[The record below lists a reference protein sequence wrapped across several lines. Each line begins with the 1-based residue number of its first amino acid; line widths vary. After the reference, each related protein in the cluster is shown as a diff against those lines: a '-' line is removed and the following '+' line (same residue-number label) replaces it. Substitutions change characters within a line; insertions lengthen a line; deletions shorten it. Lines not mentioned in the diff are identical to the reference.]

1 MMDRT
6 KISAL
11 LSGVIY
17 FTSVFYPLTSLA
29 AANGGNDADGSKG
42 VNGNRAGQVQP
53 VVLDSPQVPY
63 NGQDKTKP
71 VIIGAGGQDG
81 QIGGQVAPSGS
92 SNDNLSANHDGN
104 LSTTPNS
111 NSNNNPS
118 GNLSNDPSAVPS
130 DSKFTGK
137 NNLTDKDKQ
146 VQAQKPGNSA
156 AASEIPSEKRNLK
169 RNRRDLTSAPLNN
182 DNNLPGGDVRMLLF
196 SAEQPGESRANF
208 SANGNFQNYGSGIAW
223 DKNYTVFAGSSPEQ
237 LENAKQAFNIE
248 RVIDYKN
255 RTITWKV
262 TVYNNGRNKGS
273 EISFWLPS
281 KQGSVL
287 SAEYSDDGVSFRPIS
302 AKWSSD
308 NIESYKTSS
317 DFYNKGSHGDPND
330 IVKLKKPHKFTHIVE
345 KWVYNPL
352 EKVGGANNPVIESL
366 KWQFDKGEI
375 GRYYSLARAGI
386 ARNSKYVFKFVTKH
400 ESYENLAQLPF
411 GVDWNDRGAAIE
423 ANWQHRYMFVGPF
436 GGAAR
441 HRLQTPPMTYVE
453 DTEHLKAAEK
463 AEVLD
468 KIYKTT
474 LAYYKNRGTNP
485 RKAGYPYGDPFLIAQ
500 EEFERA
506 VKELEEAK
514 NNDRILIKDNGA
526 CEVTWKDGTK
536 SYLNNVEDYIAKL
549 VPGMKK
555 DYEMELDPPYQE
567 VNEHEPIKNIE
578 ASLGGEKIEE
588 VEEYIFD
595 EPKLPEGLETESF
608 DTGTNSFII
617 KGVIKEKID
626 WDKEGKDYKDYAF
639 KISGY
644 PDGDDNLRV
653 SATAYIRVKRD
664 VSQIPVGVQTTANG
678 SGYKFLLLLAG
689 AGLLTSSIRRKQR
702 EREAE

>member
-1 MMDRT
+1 MIDRT

-42 VNGNRAGQVQP
+42 VNGNRAGQVSP
-53 VVLDSPQVPY
+53 VVLDSPQTPY

-71 VIIGAGGQDG
+71 VIIGASGQDG
-81 QIGGQVAPSGS
+81 QIGGQAAPSGN
-92 SNDNLSANHDGN
+92 SNDNLSGNSDGN

-111 NSNNNPS
+111 KSNANPS
-118 GNLSNDPSAVPS
+118 GNLGNVPNVNPS
-130 DSKFTGK
+130 DNK
-137 NNLTDKDKQ
+137 LTDKDKQ
-146 VQAQKPGNSA
+146 VQAQTPGNSA
-156 AASEIPSEKRNLK
+156 AASEIPGEKRNLK
-169 RNRRDLTSAPLNN
+169 RNRRDLTSLPLDS
-182 DNNLPGGDVRMLLF
+182 DNYLPGGGDARMLLF

-208 SANGNFQNYGSGIAW
+208 SANGNFQNYGSGISW

-281 KQGSVL
+281 KQGYVL
-287 SAEYSDDGVSFRPIS
+287 SEEYSNDGLNFKPIS
-302 AKWSSD
+302 DKWPSHD
-308 NIESYKTSS
+308 IESYKTSS

-411 GVDWNDRGAAIE
+411 GVDWSDRGAAIE

-436 GGAAR
+436 GGASR

-485 RKAGYPYGDPFLIAQ
+485 RKAGYPFGDPFLIAQ

-514 NNDRILIKDNGA
+514 NNGRILIKDNGA

-549 VPGMKK
+549 QPGVKRDFK
-555 DYEMELDPPYQE
+555 MEINPPYQE

-595 EPKLPEGLETESF
+595 EPKLPEGLETESS

-644 PDGDDNLRV
+644 PDEDENLRV

-664 VSQIPVGVQTTANG
+664 ISQIPVGVQTTANG

-689 AGLLTSSIRRKQR
+689 AGLLTSLIRRKRR

>member
-1 MMDRT
+1 
-6 KISAL
+6 
-11 LSGVIY
+11 
-17 FTSVFYPLTSLA
+17 
-29 AANGGNDADGSKG
+29 
-42 VNGNRAGQVQP
+42 
-53 VVLDSPQVPY
+53 
-63 NGQDKTKP
+63 
-71 VIIGAGGQDG
+71 
-81 QIGGQVAPSGS
+81 
-92 SNDNLSANHDGN
+92 
-104 LSTTPNS
+104 
-111 NSNNNPS
+111 
-118 GNLSNDPSAVPS
+118 
-130 DSKFTGK
+130 
-137 NNLTDKDKQ
+137 
-146 VQAQKPGNSA
+146 
-156 AASEIPSEKRNLK
+156 
-169 RNRRDLTSAPLNN
+169 
-182 DNNLPGGDVRMLLF
+182 MLLF
-196 SAEQPGESRANF
+196 AAEQPGESRANF
-208 SANGNFQNYGSGIAW
+208 SGNGNFQNYGSGIAW

-281 KQGSVL
+281 KQGHVQSV
-287 SAEYSDDGVSFRPIS
+287 EYSDDGLSFKPIA
-302 AKWSSD
+302 AKWSSN
-308 NIESYKTSS
+308 NIESYRTSS
-317 DFYNKGSHGDPND
+317 DFYNKGAYGDPNN

-345 KWVYNPL
+345 KWVYGPL
-352 EKVGGANNPVIESL
+352 EKSAGANNPVIESL

-375 GRYYSLARAGI
+375 GQYYSLARAGI

-411 GVDWNDRGAAIE
+411 GVDWSDRGAAIE

-436 GGAAR
+436 GGASR

-485 RKAGYPYGDPFLIAQ
+485 RKAGYPFGDPFLIAQ

-514 NNDRILIKDNGA
+514 NNGRILIKDNGA

-549 VPGMKK
+549 VPGMEK
-555 DYEMELDPPYQE
+555 DYEMKVDPPYQE
-567 VNEHEPIKNIE
+567 VNEHEPIKDIKV
-578 ASLGGEKIEE
+578 SLGGKEIELNTPE
-588 VEEYIFD
+588 GYIFD
-595 EPKLPEGLETESF
+595 KPKLPAGLKF
-608 DTGTNSFII
+608 DASDPFDSLSDWVITGTIT
-617 KGVIKEKID
+617 EKID
-626 WDKEGKDYKDYAF
+626 WDKEGKDYKDYT
-639 KISGY
+639 IEVRGY
-644 PDGDDNLRV
+644 PDYNNDNHIYV
-653 SATAYIRVKRD
+653 SATVYIRVKRD
-664 VSQIPVGVQTTANG
+664 ISQIPVGVQTTANS

>member
-42 VNGNRAGQVQP
+42 ANGNKAGQVRP

-81 QIGGQVAPSGS
+81 QIGGKAAQ
-92 SNDNLSANHDGN
+92 
-104 LSTTPNS
+104 
-111 NSNNNPS
+111 SNNQSTNPSTNPS
-118 GNLSNDPSAVPS
+118 GVPS
-130 DSKFTGK
+130 DKKFTVE

-146 VQAQKPGNSA
+146 VQAQTPGNSA
-156 AASEIPSEKRNLK
+156 AASEIPGEKRNLK
-169 RNRRDLTSAPLNN
+169 RNRRDLTSTSLNN
-182 DNNLPGGDVRMLLF
+182 DNYLPGGDGRMLLF
-196 SAEQPGESRANF
+196 AAEQPGESRENF
-208 SANGNFQNYGSGIAW
+208 SGNGNFQNYGSGIAW

-281 KQGSVL
+281 KQGHVQSV
-287 SAEYSDDGVSFRPIS
+287 EYSDDGLSFKPI
-302 AKWSSD
+302 ATKWSSN
-308 NIESYKTSS
+308 NIESYRTSS
-317 DFYNKGSHGDPND
+317 DFYNKGAYGDPNN

-345 KWVYNPL
+345 KWVYGPL
-352 EKVGGANNPVIESL
+352 EKSAGANNPVIESL

-375 GRYYSLARAGI
+375 GQYYSLARAGI

-411 GVDWNDRGAAIE
+411 GVDWSDRGAAIE

-436 GGAAR
+436 GGASR

-453 DTEHLKAAEK
+453 DTEHLKVDEK
-463 AEVLD
+463 KEVLN
-468 KIYKTT
+468 KIYNTT
-474 LAYYKNRGTNP
+474 LAYYKNKGSDP
-485 RKAGYPYGDPFLIAQ
+485 RKSGYPEGDPFLVAQ
-500 EEFERA
+500 EEYERA
-506 VKELEEAK
+506 TKELEEAK
-514 NNDRILIKDNGA
+514 NNSRILIKDNGA

-549 VPGMKK
+549 VPGMEK
-555 DYEMELDPPYQE
+555 DYEMKVDPPYQE
-567 VNEHEPIKNIE
+567 VNEHEPIKDIKV
-578 ASLGGEKIEE
+578 SLGGKEIELNTPE
-588 VEEYIFD
+588 GYIFD
-595 EPKLPEGLETESF
+595 KPKLPAGLKF
-608 DTGTNSFII
+608 DASDPFDSLSDWVITGTIT
-617 KGVIKEKID
+617 EKID
-626 WDKEGKDYKDYAF
+626 WDKEGKDYKDYTI
-639 KISGY
+639 KVRGY
-644 PDGDDNLRV
+644 PDYNNDNHIYV
-653 SATAYIRVKRD
+653 SATVYIRVKRD
-664 VSQIPVGVQTTANG
+664 ISQIPVGVQTTANG

-689 AGLLTSSIRRKQR
+689 AGLLTSSIQRKQR

>member
-1 MMDRT
+1 MIDRT

-42 VNGNRAGQVQP
+42 VNGNRAGQVRP
-53 VVLDSPQVPY
+53 VVLDSPQTPY

-71 VIIGAGGQDG
+71 VIIGASGQDG
-81 QIGGQVAPSGS
+81 QIGGQAAPSGN
-92 SNDNLSANHDGN
+92 SNDNLSGNSDGN

-111 NSNNNPS
+111 KSNANPS
-118 GNLSNDPSAVPS
+118 GNLGNVPNANPS
-130 DSKFTGK
+130 DNK
-137 NNLTDKDKQ
+137 LTDKDKQ
-146 VQAQKPGNSA
+146 VQAQKPGNSTA
-156 AASEIPSEKRNLK
+156 AGENRNLK
-169 RNRRDLTSAPLNN
+169 RNRRDLTSTSLNN
-182 DNNLPGGDVRMLLF
+182 DNYLPGGDGRMLLF
-196 SAEQPGESRANF
+196 AAEQPGESRANF
-208 SANGNFQNYGSGIAW
+208 SGNGNFQNYGSGIAW

-281 KQGSVL
+281 KQGHVQSV
-287 SAEYSDDGVSFRPIS
+287 EYSDDGLSFKPIA
-302 AKWSSD
+302 AKWSSN
-308 NIESYKTSS
+308 NIESYRTSS
-317 DFYNKGSHGDPND
+317 DFYNKGAYGDPNN
-330 IVKLKKPHKFTHIVE
+330 IVKLKKTHKFTHIVE
-345 KWVYNPL
+345 KWVYGPL
-352 EKVGGANNPVIESL
+352 EKSAGANNPVIESL

-375 GRYYSLARAGI
+375 GQYYSLARAGI

-411 GVDWNDRGAAIE
+411 GVDWSDRGAAIE

-436 GGAAR
+436 GGASR

-453 DTEHLKAAEK
+453 DTEHLKVDEK
-463 AEVLD
+463 KEVLN
-468 KIYKTT
+468 KIYNTT
-474 LAYYKNRGTNP
+474 LAYYKNKGSDP
-485 RKAGYPYGDPFLIAQ
+485 RKAGYPYGDPFLVAQ
-500 EEFERA
+500 EEYERA
-506 VKELEEAK
+506 TKELEEAK
-514 NNDRILIKDNGA
+514 NNSRILIKDNGA

-549 VPGMKK
+549 VPGMEK
-555 DYEMELDPPYQE
+555 DYEMKVDPPYQE
-567 VNEHEPIKNIE
+567 VNEHEPIKDIKV
-578 ASLGGEKIEE
+578 SLGGKEIELNTPE
-588 VEEYIFD
+588 GYIFD
-595 EPKLPEGLETESF
+595 KPKLPAGLKF
-608 DTGTNSFII
+608 DASDPFDSLSDWVITGTIT
-617 KGVIKEKID
+617 EKID
-626 WDKEGKDYKDYAF
+626 WDKEGKDYKDYTI
-639 KISGY
+639 KVRGY
-644 PDGDDNLRV
+644 PDYNNDNHIYV
-653 SATAYIRVKRD
+653 SATVYIRVKRD
-664 VSQIPVGVQTTANG
+664 ISQIPVGVQTTANG

-689 AGLLTSSIRRKQR
+689 AGLLTSSIQRKQR

>member
-42 VNGNRAGQVQP
+42 ANGNKAGQVRP

-81 QIGGQVAPSGS
+81 QIGGKAAQ
-92 SNDNLSANHDGN
+92 
-104 LSTTPNS
+104 
-111 NSNNNPS
+111 SNNQSTNPSTNPS
-118 GNLSNDPSAVPS
+118 GVPS
-130 DSKFTGK
+130 DKKFTVE

-146 VQAQKPGNSA
+146 VQAQTPGNSA
-156 AASEIPSEKRNLK
+156 AASEIPGENRNLK
-169 RNRRDLTSAPLNN
+169 RNRRDLTSTSLNN
-182 DNNLPGGDVRMLLF
+182 DNYLPEGDGRMLLF
-196 SAEQPGESRANF
+196 AAEQPGESRENF
-208 SANGNFQNYGSGIAW
+208 SGNGNFQNYGSGIAW

-281 KQGSVL
+281 KQGHVQSV
-287 SAEYSDDGVSFRPIS
+287 EYSDDGLSFKPI
-302 AKWSSD
+302 ATKWSSN
-308 NIESYKTSS
+308 NIESYRTSS
-317 DFYNKGSHGDPND
+317 DFYNKGAYGDPNN

-345 KWVYNPL
+345 KWVYGPL
-352 EKVGGANNPVIESL
+352 EKSAGANNPVIESL

-375 GRYYSLARAGI
+375 GQYYSLARAGI

-411 GVDWNDRGAAIE
+411 GVDWSDRGAAIE
-423 ANWQHRYMFVGPF
+423 ANWQHQYMFVGPF
-436 GGAAR
+436 GGASR

-453 DTEHLKAAEK
+453 DTEHLKVDEK
-463 AEVLD
+463 KEVLN
-468 KIYKTT
+468 KIYNTT
-474 LAYYKNRGTNP
+474 LAYYKNKGSDP
-485 RKAGYPYGDPFLIAQ
+485 RKSGYPEGDPFLVAQ
-500 EEFERA
+500 EEYERA
-506 VKELEEAK
+506 TKELEEAK
-514 NNDRILIKDNGA
+514 NNSRILIKDNGA

-549 VPGMKK
+549 VPGMEK
-555 DYEMELDPPYQE
+555 DYEMKVDPPYQE
-567 VNEHEPIKNIE
+567 VNEHEPIKDIKV
-578 ASLGGEKIEE
+578 SLGGKEIELNTPE
-588 VEEYIFD
+588 GYIFD
-595 EPKLPEGLETESF
+595 KPKLPAGLKF
-608 DTGTNSFII
+608 DASDPFDSLSDWVITGTIT
-617 KGVIKEKID
+617 EKID
-626 WDKEGKDYKDYAF
+626 WDKEGKDYKDYTI
-639 KISGY
+639 KVRGY
-644 PDGDDNLRV
+644 PDYNNDNHIYV
-653 SATAYIRVKRD
+653 SATVYIRVKRD
-664 VSQIPVGVQTTANG
+664 ISQIPVGVQTTANG

-689 AGLLTSSIRRKQR
+689 AGLLTSSIHRKQR

>member
-1 MMDRT
+1 
-6 KISAL
+6 
-11 LSGVIY
+11 
-17 FTSVFYPLTSLA
+17 
-29 AANGGNDADGSKG
+29 
-42 VNGNRAGQVQP
+42 
-53 VVLDSPQVPY
+53 
-63 NGQDKTKP
+63 
-71 VIIGAGGQDG
+71 
-81 QIGGQVAPSGS
+81 
-92 SNDNLSANHDGN
+92 
-104 LSTTPNS
+104 
-111 NSNNNPS
+111 
-118 GNLSNDPSAVPS
+118 
-130 DSKFTGK
+130 
-137 NNLTDKDKQ
+137 
-146 VQAQKPGNSA
+146 
-156 AASEIPSEKRNLK
+156 
-169 RNRRDLTSAPLNN
+169 
-182 DNNLPGGDVRMLLF
+182 MLLF
-196 SAEQPGESRANF
+196 AAEQPGESRANF
-208 SANGNFQNYGSGIAW
+208 SGNGNFQNYGSGIAW

-262 TVYNNGRNKGS
+262 TVYNNGRNKGA

-281 KQGSVL
+281 KQGYVL
-287 SAEYSDDGVSFRPIS
+287 SEEYSNDGLNFKPIS
-302 AKWSSD
+302 DKWPSYD
-308 NIESYKTSS
+308 IESYKTSS

-411 GVDWNDRGAAIE
+411 GVDWSDRGAAIE

-436 GGAAR
+436 GGASR

-485 RKAGYPYGDPFLIAQ
+485 RKAGYPFGDPFLIAQ

-514 NNDRILIKDNGA
+514 NNGRILIKDNGA

-549 VPGMKK
+549 QPGVKRDFK
-555 DYEMELDPPYQE
+555 MEINPPYQE

-595 EPKLPEGLETESF
+595 EPKLPEGLETESS

-617 KGVIKEKID
+617 KGVIKEKIN

-644 PDGDDNLRV
+644 PDEDENLRV

-664 VSQIPVGVQTTANG
+664 ISQIPVGVQTTANG

-689 AGLLTSSIRRKQR
+689 AGLLTSSIQRKQR

>member
-1 MMDRT
+1 
-6 KISAL
+6 
-11 LSGVIY
+11 
-17 FTSVFYPLTSLA
+17 
-29 AANGGNDADGSKG
+29 
-42 VNGNRAGQVQP
+42 
-53 VVLDSPQVPY
+53 
-63 NGQDKTKP
+63 
-71 VIIGAGGQDG
+71 
-81 QIGGQVAPSGS
+81 
-92 SNDNLSANHDGN
+92 
-104 LSTTPNS
+104 
-111 NSNNNPS
+111 
-118 GNLSNDPSAVPS
+118 
-130 DSKFTGK
+130 
-137 NNLTDKDKQ
+137 
-146 VQAQKPGNSA
+146 
-156 AASEIPSEKRNLK
+156 
-169 RNRRDLTSAPLNN
+169 
-182 DNNLPGGDVRMLLF
+182 MLLF

-208 SANGNFQNYGSGIAW
+208 SGNGNFQNYGSGIAW

-281 KQGSVL
+281 KQGHVQSV
-287 SAEYSDDGVSFRPIS
+287 EYSDDGLSFKPIA
-302 AKWSSD
+302 AKWSSN
-308 NIESYKTSS
+308 NIESYRTSS
-317 DFYNKGSHGDPND
+317 DFYNKGAYGDPNN

-411 GVDWNDRGAAIE
+411 GVDWSDRGAAIE

-436 GGAAR
+436 GGASR

-453 DTEHLKAAEK
+453 DTEHLKADEK
-463 AEVLD
+463 KEVLN
-468 KIYKTT
+468 KIYNTT
-474 LAYYKNRGTNP
+474 LAYYKNKGSDP
-485 RKAGYPYGDPFLIAQ
+485 RKSGYPEGDPFLVAQ
-500 EEFERA
+500 EEYERA
-506 VKELEEAK
+506 TKELEEAK
-514 NNDRILIKDNGA
+514 NNGRILIKDNGA

-549 VPGMKK
+549 QPGVKRDFK
-555 DYEMELDPPYQE
+555 MEINPPYQE

-595 EPKLPEGLETESF
+595 EPKLPEGLETESS

-644 PDGDDNLRV
+644 PDEDENLRV

-664 VSQIPVGVQTTANG
+664 ISQIPVGVQTTANG

-689 AGLLTSSIRRKQR
+689 AGLLTSLIRRKQR

>member
-1 MMDRT
+1 MIDRT

-42 VNGNRAGQVQP
+42 VNGNRAGQVSP
-53 VVLDSPQVPY
+53 VVLDSPQTPY

-71 VIIGAGGQDG
+71 VIIGASGQDG
-81 QIGGQVAPSGS
+81 QIGGQA
-92 SNDNLSANHDGN
+92 AQ
-104 LSTTPNS
+104 
-111 NSNNNPS
+111 SNNQSTNPSTNPS
-118 GNLSNDPSAVPS
+118 GVPS
-130 DSKFTGK
+130 DKKFTVE

-146 VQAQKPGNSA
+146 VQAQTPGNSA
-156 AASEIPSEKRNLK
+156 AASEIPGEKRNLK
-169 RNRRDLTSAPLNN
+169 RNRRDLTSLPLDS
-182 DNNLPGGDVRMLLF
+182 DNYLPGGGDARMLLF
-196 SAEQPGESRANF
+196 AAEQPGESRANF
-208 SANGNFQNYGSGIAW
+208 SGNGNFQNYGSGIAW
-223 DKNYTVFAGSSPEQ
+223 DKNYTVFAGSSQEQ

-281 KQGSVL
+281 KQGYVL
-287 SAEYSDDGVSFRPIS
+287 SEEYSNDGLNFKPIS
-302 AKWSSD
+302 DKWPSYD
-308 NIESYKTSS
+308 IESYKTSS

-411 GVDWNDRGAAIE
+411 GVDWSDRGAAIE

-436 GGAAR
+436 GGASR

-485 RKAGYPYGDPFLIAQ
+485 RKAGYPFGDPFLIAQ

-514 NNDRILIKDNGA
+514 NNGRILIKDNGA

-549 VPGMKK
+549 QPGVKRDFK
-555 DYEMELDPPYQE
+555 MEINPPYQE
-567 VNEHEPIKNIE
+567 VNEHEPIKDIKV
-578 ASLGGEKIEE
+578 SLGGKEIELNTPE
-588 VEEYIFD
+588 GYIFD
-595 EPKLPEGLETESF
+595 KPKLPAGLKF
-608 DTGTNSFII
+608 DASDPFDSLSDWVITGTIT
-617 KGVIKEKID
+617 EKID
-626 WDKEGKDYKDYAF
+626 WDKEGKDYKDYT
-639 KISGY
+639 IEVRGY
-644 PDGDDNLRV
+644 PDYNNDNHIYV
-653 SATAYIRVKRD
+653 SATVYIRVKRD
-664 VSQIPVGVQTTANG
+664 ISQIPVGVQTTANG

-689 AGLLTSSIRRKQR
+689 AGLLTSSIQRKQR